1 MECHIGSNLSQRQV
15 IWRDSVG
22 VGVHFYGLQQSER
35 VFSLQSFFVL
45 FVIEASWRATKMA
58 KQLLKATPRSV
69 LGSIEVV

>member
-22 VGVHFYGLQQSER
+22 VGVRFYGLQQSER

-45 FVIEASWRATKMA
+45 FVIEAPWRATKME

-69 LGSIEVV
+69 SGSIEVV

>member
-1 MECHIGSNLSQRQV
+1 MECHIGSNLSQRQA

-22 VGVHFYGLQQSER
+22 VGVHFYGSQPSER

-58 KQLLKATPRSV
+58 KQQLKATPRSV